1 LSGRKIANILC
12 IQPQIRGEHPIT
24 EAFSTEIFEDFILN
38 RGPMNSK
45 HPINAL
51 ILALFVTALPVFAQ
65 KAPEIPSGTT
75 IKVRMVDRLSSEDA
89 RVGDNFHATLEEPIA
104 VNEKELYPRGSEVVG
119 RVVDVHKSGR
129 LSEPGELDLVLNTV
143 SSGGRT
149 SSLRVEP
156 LVVKGDSHTKSNATK
171 IGGGAALGAIIGAI
185 AGGGKGAAI
194 GTVAGGAAG
203 TGAAAATGKK
213 EVEVL
218 SETVLSF
225 MTSTSAGVTG
235 GLASTE
241 SESTSASTPSNTA
254 SSISDA
260 DLFTL
265 RDRRIIRSCVSDH
278 ASEIPENVTHRPEL
292 LSGDDRDLHRD
303 GKVPAGIEKQL
314 HSLPIACVDQLPK
327 LPSNQ
332 ERVLYAGRVLLVD
345 SNNRILDMF
354 DLEDQK

>member
-1 LSGRKIANILC
+1 MNIKH
-12 IQPQIRGEHPIT
+12 R
-24 EAFSTEIFEDFILN
+24 SNVFILLFL
-38 RGPMNSK
+38 
-45 HPINAL
+45 L
-51 ILALFVTALPVFAQ
+51 IALPVFAQ

-89 RVGDNFHATLEEPIA
+89 RVGDNFHATLEEPIT
-104 VNEKELYPRGSEVVG
+104 VGEKELYPRGADVTG
-119 RVVDVHKSGR
+119 RVVDVHQSGR

-149 SSLRVEP
+149 SSLRVQP
-156 LVVKGDSHTKSNATK
+156 LVMKGDSHTKSNATK

-225 MTSTSAGVTG
+225 VTSTSADVSGGVT
-235 GLASTE
+235 AKE
-241 SESTSASTPSNTA
+241 SEAANVTSSTSVSPVT
-254 SSISDA
+254 SDA

-265 RDRRIIRSCVSDH
+265 RDRRVIRSCVSDH

-314 HSLPIACVDQLPK
+314 HSLPIACVDQLSK

-354 DLEDQK
+354 DLQDQK